1 MLQAELEEQVK
12 LVEQAE
18 QVKLEQLVGLV
29 VQVV

>member
-12 LVEQAE
+12 LAEQAE